1 MSCSYT
7 NCVTWDVDSSVLC
20 LSNATR
26 CEAALKKRRAT
37 AAAARAD
44 GAQYAICTS
53 RAAYSGVSDAGRG
66 DAAPRRVRRF
76 RENQGVRARG

>member
-1 MSCSYT
+1 MQR
-7 NCVTWDVDSSVLC
+7 VVKPRLK
-20 LSNATR
+20 NAGP
-26 CEAALKKRRAT
+26 L
-37 AAAARAD
+37 AD
-44 GAQYAICTS
+44 GAQYAISTS